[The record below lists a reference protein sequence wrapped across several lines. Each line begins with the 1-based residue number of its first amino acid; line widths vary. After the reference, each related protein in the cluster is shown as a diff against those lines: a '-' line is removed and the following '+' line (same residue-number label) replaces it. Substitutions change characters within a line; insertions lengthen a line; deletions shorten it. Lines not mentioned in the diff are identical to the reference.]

1 MLGSVNGDA
10 VRLTV
15 LVVAFAAPLPID
27 STISHDR
34 HDPTSPLYGRRPKVP
49 QFNTKVPIPDKPPYR
64 AHIGNISYDLTED
77 VVQTFL
83 GNRKVVE
90 IHITRHRDTGKSK
103 ACFVEFHT
111 VEDLKEVL
119 DMDGQQLAGR
129 AARIQVAQR
138 RDVQKS
144 DSRGPPRNIPRG
156 GLRKPNNT
164 SNSKSWEPPMPT
176 EESLKAR
183 PRLKLKPRSQKAVDA
198 DAPASVSDG
207 KANPFGAARP
217 ADTASK
223 LAELEVRDLETKKL
237 NASGELDS
245 EEHEVSIADE
255 GKNRNSNDKEKRR
268 ANTSRG
274 PQIFK
279 DEPVLTKIAKNP
291 FDLLAEEDE

>member
-1 MLGSVNGDA
+1 MS
-10 VRLTV
+10 
-15 LVVAFAAPLPID
+15 
-27 STISHDR
+27 
-34 HDPTSPLYGRRPKVP
+34 
-49 QFNTKVPIPDKPPYR
+49 QFNTKALIPDKPPYR
-64 AHIGNISYDLTED
+64 VHIGNISYDLTED

-144 DSRGPPRNIPRG
+144 DSRGPQRNIPRSG
-156 GLRKPNNT
+156 SRKTSNA

-183 PRLKLKPRSQKAVDA
+183 PRLKLKPRSQKTVDA
-198 DAPASVSDG
+198 DAPVVVSDG

-237 NASGELDS
+237 NVNGEHEQDS
-245 EEHEVSIADE
+245 EGHEVSDADE
-255 GKNRNSNDKEKRR
+255 RRNKNANDKEKRR
-268 ANTSRG
+268 ANTTRG